1 VANGIILFFK
11 KTYKVIAVISFVVV
25 FFVAYN
31 SYVVNRSVINLR
43 IAVDQLAYA
52 DSTEDFQRIKPLLKI
67 PFLETISPAY
77 FPAKEFILLVV
88 AQNIIDTGK
97 DKEQIS
103 DVSFFLNEVLA
114 LKEKERGGFLSALDR
129 INELIFKPQI
139 ESDVQKLQAQA
150 KSLSEKVRATRDPGT
165 KQEGLYRLE
174 NTYIALLDLEMAQGV
189 MEELLAIDPKSEI
202 AQKAKFNLA
211 WAFNN
216 SGEFEKAIDYFNQV
230 SKAPN
235 LELAVTSEYQIADV
249 LYKKGDYEASRDRY
263 ALLADKYPEYE
274 GKAMAYY
281 NAAQISFNEL
291 QDYRAALEYFHEYA
305 IMQSGYISY
314 FNLDEFNEA
323 MLYFDELAS
332 KKTDYA
338 GKFRDS
344 VENTRVDR
352 LRGDGYSLLR
362 SKEYPRA
369 IDTFQ
374 KALYIDPSDG
384 MSLVGK
390 GLGYYWE
397 GLSDRAKRIAVKAS
411 DSVEGSGAVNDED
424 ESVLTNATF
433 ILINSGDS
441 SDAIYLG
448 EKFLKKKEDEGE
460 EIESPEFYY
469 NLAYAYILE
478 GDMVKAAGYLEKS
491 TSMQREFSL
500 AYNNLG
506 CAYWAKKDYS
516 KALASFKIATAR
528 HEKYADAHFNLGI
541 AHYFLNRLDDAY
553 RHFGDA
559 LLANPEYQRAEHY
572 MKRIEEE
579 LRMGPS
585 EVTG

>member
-1 VANGIILFFK
+1 MV
-11 KTYKVIAVISFVVV
+11 
-25 FFVAYN
+25 YN
-31 SYVVNRSVINLR
+31 SYVVDRSVINLR

-52 DSTEDFQRIKPLLKI
+52 DSTEDFQRIKPLLKVQ
-67 PFLETISPAY
+67 FMGAMSPADL
-77 FPAKEFILLVV
+77 PTREFLALVA

-97 DKEQIS
+97 DREQIS
-103 DVSFFLNEVLA
+103 DVSFFLKDVLA

-139 ESDVQKLQAQA
+139 ESDTQKLQAQA
-150 KSLSEKVRATRDPGT
+150 KSLSEKVRAIRDPDA

-174 NTYIALLDLEMAQGV
+174 NTYIALLDLEMAQRV
-189 MEELLAIDPKSEI
+189 MEELLVINPKSEI

-230 SKAPN
+230 AKEALDLKLSI
-235 LELAVTSEYQIADV
+235 TSEYQIADV

-291 QDYRAALEYFHEYA
+291 QDYRAALEYFHQYA

-323 MLYFDELAS
+323 MLYFDELAGEEAN
-332 KKTDYA
+332 YME
-338 GKFRDS
+338 KFRDS

-352 LRGDGYSLLR
+352 LRNQGYSLLR
-362 SKEYPRA
+362 SKEYPMA

-384 MSLVGK
+384 MSIIGK

-397 GLSDRAKRIAVKAS
+397 GQGEMAQREAIKAIDLVK
-411 DSVEGSGAVNDED
+411 GSGASEDED
-424 ESVLTNATF
+424 ESVLTNAIF
-433 ILINSGDS
+433 IFINSKDS
-441 SDAIYLG
+441 AGAIYLG
-448 EKFLKKKEDEGE
+448 EKFLVKKRIEGE
-460 EIESPEFYY
+460 EIEAPEFYY

-478 GDMVKAAGYLEKS
+478 GDMKKAAEYLEKS
-491 TSMQREFSL
+491 ISMKREFTL
-500 AYNNLG
+500 AHNNLG
-506 CAYWAKKDYS
+506 CAYWVKKDYS
-516 KALASFKIATAR
+516 KALASFKIATVR
-528 HEKYADAHFNLGI
+528 NDKLADAHFNLGI
-541 AHYFLNRLDDAY
+541 AHYYLNRLDDAY
-553 RHFGDA
+553 EHFKNA
-559 LLANPEYQRAEHY
+559 LLVDPSYQRAEHY
-572 MKRIEEE
+572 MRRIEEE
-579 LRMGPS
+579 LRMGP